1 MSVINISGFLPQES
15 EVDSCYLPYIHL
27 EPNGSVSEERR
38 VRFRK
43 NSSEVTLP
51 RIRNEVEIIDR

>member
-1 MSVINISGFLPQES
+1 MINISGFLPQES

-27 EPNGSVSEERR
+27 EPNGPVSEESR

-43 NSSEVTLP
+43 NGSEVTLP
-51 RIRNEVEIIDR
+51 CVRNEVEIIDR